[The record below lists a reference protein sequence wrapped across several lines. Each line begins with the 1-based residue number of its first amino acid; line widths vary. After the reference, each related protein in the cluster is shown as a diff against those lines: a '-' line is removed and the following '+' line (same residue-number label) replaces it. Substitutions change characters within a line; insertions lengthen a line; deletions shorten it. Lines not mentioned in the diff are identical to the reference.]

1 VEVWVREGGERRRK
15 GRRNEMGMAT
25 FFFRGDDNISY
36 FPSQEGE
43 KRGKAN
49 SFFTFECYDSNN
61 KRRESRQG
69 KARQGTRYE
78 KETRGG
84 EADQTRPDRSRK
96 HHLAKGNGT
105 ERYHRKARQD
115 KGKGKGRGNCIKPPR
130 GVANS

>member
-1 VEVWVREGGERRRK
+1 MREGGRKKKEK
-15 GRRNEMGMAT
+15 GREMRWGWLR

-69 KARQGTRYE
+69 KARGTRRKRE
-78 KETRGG
+78 GG
-84 EADQTRPDRSRK
+84 KRTRPDRSRK

-105 ERYHRKARQD
+105 ERYHRKARQ
-115 KGKGKGRGNCIKPPR
+115 GKGKGNLGK
-130 GVANS
+130 GKLY